1 MKKGKSILIIVLAVF
16 VILAITS
23 FINTDLAANLTLIA
37 FLCLMVYI
45 IYFLI
50 KKLFKNINKIK
61 DLDKQLHNQ
70 KATFSSNNIQTNKTE
85 LENDVKVEDIIDIP
99 KLPRKPLFRYSDLQV
114 YKNFSIEEIEE
125 EINNTMILLQENE
138 SELELSP
145 NDENLVKNKLEL
157 IDKYQHLDMLKNK
170 KIKAEQQEPEEET
183 PIKIKHEIEQ
193 QKKQRK
199 INAKYLPVVGT
210 NYTDAYY
217 ILSNTIRDNGGI
229 WNVGGY
235 QYHNLIL
242 TLQAEPDNPYDP
254 NAILV
259 TYESPKDAKVDRSGK
274 IGHLPKDAA
283 KHININQKIQ
293 VKAEIEEGYGD
304 MTVRI
309 PVNSIEKY
317 IK

>member
-16 VILAITS
+16 VVLVITS

-37 FLCLMVYI
+37 FLCLMVYL

-50 KKLFKNINKIK
+50 KQLFKNINKIK
-61 DLDKQLHNQ
+61 DLDNQLHNQ
-70 KATFSSNNIQTNKTE
+70 TTSVSSNNIQTNKTE

-99 KLPRKPLFRYSDLQV
+99 KLPRKPLFKYSDLQV

-170 KIKAEQQEPEEET
+170 KIEEEQQEPEEET
-183 PIKIKHEIEQ
+183 PLKIKHEIE
-193 QKKQRK
+193 
-199 INAKYLPVVGT
+199 VVGT
-210 NYTDAYY
+210 NHTDAYR
-217 ILSNTIRDNGGI
+217 ILSKTIRDRGEV
-229 WNVGGY
+229 WNVNGY
-235 QYHNLIL
+235 QYHDIIL
-242 TLQAEPDNPYDP
+242 TLQAEPDNKYDS

-259 TYESPKDAKVDRSGK
+259 TYENEK
-274 IGHLPKDAA
+274 IGHLPKEIA
-283 KHININQKIQ
+283 KTIHLTKPIN
-293 VKAEIEEGYGD
+293 VKATIKEGFKNMYIKIPNDEIEKC
-304 MTVRI
+304 V
-309 PVNSIEKY
+309 K
-317 IK
+317 

>member
-37 FLCLMVYI
+37 FLCLMVYL

-50 KKLFKNINKIK
+50 KQLFKNINKIK
-61 DLDKQLHNQ
+61 DLDNQLHNQ
-70 KATFSSNNIQTNKTE
+70 TTSASSNNIQTNKTE

-138 SELELSP
+138 SELEISP

-157 IDKYQHLDMLKNK
+157 IDKYQHLDTLKNK
-170 KIKAEQQEPEEET
+170 KIEAEQQEPEEET
-183 PIKIKHEIEQ
+183 PIKIKHEIE
-193 QKKQRK
+193 
-199 INAKYLPVVGT
+199 VVGT
-210 NYTDAYY
+210 NHTDAYH
-217 ILSNTIRDNGGI
+217 ILSKAIRARGEV
-229 WNVGGY
+229 WNVNGY
-235 QYHNLIL
+235 QYHDITL
-242 TLQAEPDNPYDP
+242 TLQAEPDNKHDP

-259 TYESPKDAKVDRSGK
+259 TYENEE
-274 IGHLPKDAA
+274 IGHLPKEVA
-283 KHININQKIQ
+283 KTIHLTKPINVKATIKEGFKNMYIKIQ
-293 VKAEIEEGYGD
+293 NDEIEKC
-304 MTVRI
+304 
-309 PVNSIEKY
+309 IE
-317 IK
+317 